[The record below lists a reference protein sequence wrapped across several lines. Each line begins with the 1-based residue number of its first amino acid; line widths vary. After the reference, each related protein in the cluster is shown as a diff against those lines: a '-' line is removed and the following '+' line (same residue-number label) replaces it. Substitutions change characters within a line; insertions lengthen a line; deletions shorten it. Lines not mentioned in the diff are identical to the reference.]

1 MVQIIDL
8 CDPSGQEKR
17 EDFWMDKLRTLYP
30 ERLIKYEKNE
40 SIKSVLTELLI
51 HILLF
56 NNNYFQRVEQN
67 VFDDF
72 LKIFFV

>member
-1 MVQIIDL
+1 
-8 CDPSGQEKR
+8 
-17 EDFWMDKLRTLYP
+17 MDKLRTLYP

-40 SIKSVLTELLI
+40 STKSVLTELLI

-56 NNNYFQRVEQN
+56 NTNYFQRVEQN

>member
-1 MVQIIDL
+1 
-8 CDPSGQEKR
+8 
-17 EDFWMDKLRTLYP
+17 MDKLRTLYP

-56 NNNYFQRVEQN
+56 NTNYFQRVEQN

>member
-56 NNNYFQRVEQN
+56 NTNYFQRVEQN